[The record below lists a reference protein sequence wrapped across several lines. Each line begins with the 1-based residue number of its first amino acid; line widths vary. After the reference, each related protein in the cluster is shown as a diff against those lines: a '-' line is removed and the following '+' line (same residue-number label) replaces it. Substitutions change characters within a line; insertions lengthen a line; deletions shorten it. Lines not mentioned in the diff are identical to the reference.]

1 MNRTTPGRA
10 LAIALVCSCTTVT
23 PSAPATGPK
32 AEKPAPLPDPG
43 EKPKPV
49 QAPPP
54 APVTPAGA
62 PERPLH
68 ALPYAPS
75 LDLAAMDRSADPC
88 IEFYRFSCG
97 GWMKNNP
104 IPADQARWSVYGKL
118 TNEDQQFLWGILE
131 EAAKGGAGRTP
142 VQEKIEIGR
151 ASCRERV

>member
-1 MNRTTPGRA
+1 MNMTTPGRA

-23 PSAPATGPK
+23 SSAPVTGPK

-43 EKPKPV
+43 EKPKPA

-54 APVTPAGA
+54 LPVTPAVA

-75 LDLAAMDRSADPC
+75 LDPAAMDRSADPC
-88 IEFYRFSCG
+88 VEFYRFSCG

-104 IPADQARWSVYGKL
+104 IPADQARWSIYGKL
-118 TNEDQQFLWGILE
+118 TNENQQFLWGILE
-131 EAAKGGAGRTP
+131 EAAKGGTGRTP
-142 VQEKIEIGR
+142 AQEKIV
-151 ASCRERV
+151 SW